1 MQTVVLLLAIGAL
14 AIAAYGDVRTRLIP
28 NRLVYAI
35 GILGLVRM
43 ILAGDPFAAAYT
55 FAAGAVVLL
64 LGVLLFWRGMLG
76 GGDAKLLTATV
87 LLVGHHALFDFLF
100 VMALSGGV
108 LALAVLAAD
117 RLGPW
122 FRSIPLVIGVGDGP
136 SRLAILAEE
145 KLDRWLPFMARP
157 ATNAPGAEQASGTP
171 ARPTVPYGVAIA
183 AAGILILVLQ
193 TSSPG

>member
-28 NRLVYAI
+28 NRLVCAI
-35 GILGLVRM
+35 GVLGLVRM
-43 ILAGDPFAAAYT
+43 ILAWDPIAAAYT
-55 FAAGAVVLL
+55 FAAAAVVLL

-100 VMALSGGV
+100 VMALSGAV

-117 RLGPW
+117 KLGPW
-122 FRSIPLVIGVGDGP
+122 LRSIPLVAGVGP
-136 SRLAILAEE
+136 ARAVSLAEE
-145 KLDRWLPFMARP
+145 KLDQWLPFVVRP
-157 ATNAPGAEQASGTP
+157 APNSPGAEPTSFLP
-171 ARPTVPYGVAIA
+171 ARRSVPYGVAIA

-193 TSSPG
+193 TISPG